1 MDVLDQKREKSHD
14 KIIGYW
20 VLAICAMVFVMVV
33 LGGLTRL
40 THSGLSMVE
49 WKPLSGWIPPL
60 SDSAWQEFFQKYKAT
75 PEYLKLNVG
84 MTVEEFKSIFWLE
97 YFHRLWGRIIGLVVF
112 FPLIFFV
119 IKRWLHPKL
128 MMKLIGLF
136 CLGGLQGLM
145 GWYMVQ
151 SGLVDQPD
159 VSPYRLTA
167 HLGLALLIYGIG
179 LWIALEILQP
189 SYEDPR
195 ELNRRG
201 GTTTLL
207 VFIVVTILSGGFVA
221 GNDAGLTYNTF
232 PLMDGRLVPDGALE
246 LTPFYLNFF
255 ENIATVQFNHRL
267 LAVSTLIMVL
277 LFWVFRRSYMVTARS
292 RRILGG
298 LAIAVLVQAVLGVFT
313 LLLAVPAGLA
323 IIHQA
328 TALVVFSLALWLV
341 HDGRPRKG
349 FGSAPA

>member
-1 MDVLDQKREKSHD
+1 MDVLDQKLDESRD

-20 VLAICAMVFVMVV
+20 ILAICAMVFVMVV

-49 WKPLSGWIPPL
+49 WQPLSGWIPPL
-60 SDSAWQEFFQKYKAT
+60 TDSAWQEFFQKYQAT

-84 MTVEEFKSIFWLE
+84 MTVDEFKSIFWLE
-97 YFHRLWGRIIGLVVF
+97 YFHRLWGRLIGLVVLI
-112 FPLIFFV
+112 PLIFFA
-119 IKRWLHPKL
+119 IKRWLYPKL
-128 MMKLIGLF
+128 ILQLFGLF

-151 SGLVDQPD
+151 SGMVDQPD

-179 LWIALEILQP
+179 LWLAFEILQP
-189 SYEDPR
+189 SYEEPR
-195 ELNRRG
+195 ELNSRG

-207 VFIVVTILSGGFVA
+207 VFIVMTILSGGFVA

-232 PLMDGRLVPDGALE
+232 PFMDGRIIPTGALE
-246 LTPFYLNFF
+246 LSPFYLNFF

-267 LAVSTLIMVL
+267 LAVSTLCMVL

-292 RRILGG
+292 RSILDGLAAAVLIQVILGVLTLLFAVPVG
-298 LAIAVLVQAVLGVFT
+298 LAIT
-313 LLLAVPAGLA
+313 
-323 IIHQA
+323 HQA

-349 FGSAPA
+349 FGSARA